1 MKWSDFWVEC
11 LEQLEDDEIYL
22 SMEQEK
28 QEKVKKMFKKKWDK
42 GVSVDDAVYDIMVVW
57 G

>member
-28 QEKVKKMFKKKWDK
+28 QEKVKKMFKI
-42 GVSVDDAVYDIMVVW
+42 GRAHV
-57 G
+57 